1 MKNKIT
7 VIIYIKWNGGGIG
20 HRMRSEEFRFWHSKR
35 KVSQKILWDLVN
47 EIDTSKSAITN
58 IQIF

>member
-7 VIIYIKWNGGGIG
+7 VIIYIKSNGGGIG
-20 HRMRSEEFRFWHSKR
+20 HSMRSKEFRFWHSKR
-35 KVSQKILWDLVN
+35 KVSQKILWDLAN
-47 EIDTSKSAITN
+47 EIDVSKSAITN